1 MVAPADDGQKRLP
14 SQEKLLLDYLRR
26 LEEHKSGRHAV
37 HLKLSNLKSY
47 NRRDHHVRAAVN
59 SFESLIK
66 ELQGQIFILENSDLF
81 FFFKKEVLIQVETI
95 IQKVR
100 FLFSDDPLLENENED
115 EVIEGFT
122 AWYDADKQFEEI
134 LKLIQGLVNVKEQRK
149 NHARAR
155 MDTRAALKARQREG
169 EPLTPE
175 VLAKV
180 ETALERADLSNLV
193 RRQFICRIDSQMIP
207 EQAFSEMFI
216 SISDLRETM
225 IPGVNLVS
233 NRWLF
238 QHLTES
244 LDLRMLSL
252 LSKTDTFTISGDISF
267 NANVATLLSPEFQD
281 FDDNISAAKRG
292 SMIVELQKVDM
303 FSDLGAYLFA
313 REYMQDKGYRVCID
327 GMTHKTLPLIERER
341 LGADLVKLVWHPEMV
356 DGGEDM
362 QEHIRAMVKRA
373 NPARVILCRVDNRE
387 AIDFGHSIGINMF
400 QGHYVESLIAED
412 NRRREL
418 LKLKRRMERAAQEA
432 AEFGEL

>member
-1 MVAPADDGQKRLP
+1 MAIQPADAERRLP

-26 LEEHKSGRHAV
+26 LEDHKSGRHAV
-37 HLKLSNLKSY
+37 HLLLSNLKSY
-47 NRRDHHVRAAVN
+47 NRREHHVRAAAN
-59 SFESLIK
+59 SFEALIK
-66 ELQGQIFILENSDLF
+66 ELQGQLFILENSDLF
-81 FFFKKEVLIQVETI
+81 FFFKTDVLAQVETI
-95 IQKVR
+95 IQKIR
-100 FLFSDDPLLENENED
+100 FLFSDDPLLEND
-115 EVIEGFT
+115 EEAESSFA
-122 AWYDADKQFEEI
+122 AWYDADAQYEEI

-149 NHARAR
+149 SHARAR

-180 ETALERADLSNLV
+180 ESALERADLSNLV

-216 SISDLRETM
+216 SIADLRETM

-292 SMIVELQKVDM
+292 SMIVELQKIDI

-313 REYMQDKGYRVCID
+313 REYMQDKGYRICID
-327 GMTHKTLPLIERER
+327 GLTHKTLPLIERER

-356 DGGEDM
+356 DGGEGM
-362 QEHIRAMVKRA
+362 HERVRAMVKRA

-387 AIDFGHSIGINMF
+387 AIDFGHSIGIGLF
-400 QGHYVESLIAED
+400 QGHYVENLIAED

-432 AEFGEL
+432 EDMGNF

>member
-1 MVAPADDGQKRLP
+1 MADEKSRRLP
-14 SQEKLLLDYLRR
+14 SQEKMLLDYLRR
-26 LEEHKSGRHAV
+26 LEDHKSDRQAV
-37 HLKLSNLKSY
+37 HLLLSNLKSY
-47 NRRDHHVRAAVN
+47 NRREHHIRAAAN
-59 SFESLIK
+59 SFEQLIK
-66 ELQGQIFILENSDLF
+66 EMQGQLFLLENSDLF
-81 FFFKKEVLIQVETI
+81 FFFKTDVRGQVETI
-95 IQKVR
+95 IQKIR
-100 FLFSDDPLLENENED
+100 FLFGDDPLLESED
-115 EVIEGFT
+115 DGDESNFT
-122 AWYDADKQFEEI
+122 VWYDADEQYEDI
-134 LKLIQGLVNVKEQRK
+134 LKLIQGLVNVKAQKRS
-149 NHARAR
+149 HARAR

-193 RRQFICRIDSQMIP
+193 RRQYICRIDSQMIP
-207 EQAFSEMFI
+207 EQSFSEMFI
-216 SISDLRETM
+216 SIADLRETM

-252 LSKTDTFTISGDISF
+252 LSKTDSYTISGDISF

-292 SMIVELQKVDM
+292 SMIVELQMIDI
-303 FSDLGAYLFA
+303 FSDLGSYLFA

-327 GMTHKTLPLIERER
+327 GLTHKTLPLIERER
-341 LGADLVKLVWHPEMV
+341 LGADLIKLVWHPEMI
-356 DGGEDM
+356 DGGEDI
-362 QEHIRAMVKRA
+362 QENVRAMVKRT
-373 NPARVILCRVDNRE
+373 NPARVILSRVDNRE
-387 AIDFGHSIGINMF
+387 AIDFGHSIGIGLF
-400 QGHYVESLIAED
+400 QGHYVENLIAED

-432 AEFGEL
+432 DELDAF

>member
-1 MVAPADDGQKRLP
+1 MALP
-14 SQEKLLLDYLRR
+14 NQEKLLLEYLRR

-37 HLKLSNLKSY
+37 HLLLSRLKSY
-47 NRRDHHVRAAVN
+47 NRREHHVRAAAN
-59 SFESLIK
+59 SFEQLIK
-66 ELQGQIFILENSDLF
+66 ELQGQLFILENSDLF
-81 FFFKKEVLIQVETI
+81 FFFKDEVLGQVETI
-95 IQKVR
+95 IQKIR
-100 FLFSDDPLLENENED
+100 FLFSDDPLLENEEENQD
-115 EVIEGFT
+115 DFV
-122 AWYDADKQFEEI
+122 AWYDADLQYEEI
-134 LKLIQGLVNVKEQRK
+134 LKLIQGLVNVKEQRR

-155 MDTRAALKARQREG
+155 MDTRAALRARQREG

-180 ETALERADLSNLV
+180 ENALERADLSNLV
-193 RRQFICRIDSQMIP
+193 RRQFICRIDGQMIP

-216 SISDLRETM
+216 SIADLRETM

-267 NANVATLLSPEFQD
+267 NANVATLLSTEFQD

-292 SMIVELQKVDM
+292 SMIVELQNIDI
-303 FSDLGAYLFA
+303 FSDLSAYLFA
-313 REYMQDKGYRVCID
+313 REYLQDKGYRICID
-327 GMTHKTLPLIERER
+327 GMTQKTLPLIERER
-341 LGADLVKLVWHPEMV
+341 LGADLIKLVWHPEMA
-356 DGGEDM
+356 DGGEDNH
-362 QEHIRAMVKRA
+362 EYIRAMVKRT

-387 AIDFGHSIGINMF
+387 AIDFGHSIGIGLF
-400 QGHYVESLIAED
+400 QGHYVENLIAED

-432 AEFGEL
+432 EDLGEY